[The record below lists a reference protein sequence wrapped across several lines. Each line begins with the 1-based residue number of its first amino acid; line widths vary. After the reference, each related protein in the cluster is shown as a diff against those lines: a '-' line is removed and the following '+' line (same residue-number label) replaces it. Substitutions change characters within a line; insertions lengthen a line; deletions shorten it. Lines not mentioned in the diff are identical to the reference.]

1 MTTKKHPEQGPARAG
16 YTVTLESQGGRE
28 VTVDN
33 VLDRDFL
40 LEADAFPV
48 STEKLVRE
56 QPEST
61 RRRGWLRLG

>member
-1 MTTKKHPEQGPARAG
+1 MTTEKHPEPRSARKG

-40 LEADAFPV
+40 LEADAFLV

-56 QPEST
+56 QSEST

>member
-1 MTTKKHPEQGPARAG
+1 MTTEKHPEQGPSPAG

-40 LEADAFPV
+40 LEADAFLV

-56 QPEST
+56 QSEST